1 MQIHVE
7 DVSPVEKKLAV
18 EIPWDRVREK
28 LDLAYRELGRGV
40 QLRGFRKGKVPRS
53 VLERMFARQV
63 HLEVAKELVQESFLH
78 AAREHRLEPVA
89 EPVVEDA
96 AIRPGENFKYSAR
109 VEIRAPVEIKS
120 WTGVAVSRRPVEVND
135 AEVEHALE
143 HKRLTQTEYK
153 AIEGRK
159 ETAASDVAIVALKGT
174 VGEFPVDRPEVTVDL
189 GDAEHEPLPGLAR
202 ALIGIPLD
210 AKDHAIALQIP
221 EDTPQK
227 EIAGKTAQLA
237 VTIRDV
243 REKQVPALDDEF
255 AKDTGEADT
264 LDELRKKLRADLE
277 KAARERID
285 REVRQAVLKE
295 LVTQN
300 PVAVAPALVERGID
314 SQLERTRLTL
324 MLQGID
330 LDKSGVDTQGLREKL
345 RDSAA
350 EEIKGQL
357 LLEALADQEKIEV
370 GEAEVNAKIAEM
382 AAQREKTPAK
392 MRAELDKEGSLD
404 SLRWRL
410 RQEKALDLVVS
421 RATISET
428 STGASGGERR

>member
-28 LDLAYRELGRGV
+28 LDHAYKELGRGV

-53 VLERMFARQV
+53 VLERMFGKQV

-78 AAREHRLEPVA
+78 AAREHKLEPVA

-109 VEIRAPVEIKS
+109 VEIRGHVEVKD
-120 WTGVAVSRRPVEVND
+120 WTGLALERRPVVVTDEEVG
-135 AEVEHALE
+135 HALE
-143 HKRLTQTEYK
+143 HKRLMQTEYK

-159 ETAASDVAIVALKGT
+159 ESAASDVMIVALKGT
-174 VGEFPVDRPEVTVDL
+174 VGEFPVDRPEVTIDL
-189 GDAEHEPLPGLAR
+189 GDANHEPLPGLVK
-202 ALIGIPLD
+202 ALTGIPID
-210 AKDHAIALQIP
+210 AKDHPVTLELPADA
-221 EDTPQK
+221 PQK
-227 EIAGKTAQLA
+227 EIAGKTAKLS
-237 VTIRDV
+237 VTVRDI

-264 LDELRKKLRADLE
+264 LEELKGKLRGDLE
-277 KAARERID
+277 KQAKDRID
-285 REVRQAVLKE
+285 RELRQAALKVLVEK
-295 LVTQN
+295 N

-314 SQLERTRLTL
+314 SQLERTRLSL

-330 LDKSGVDTQGLREKL
+330 MDKSGVDTQNLRERL
-345 RDSAA
+345 RDSAS

-357 LLEALADQEKIEV
+357 LLEALAD
-370 GEAEVNAKIAEM
+370 AENVSISDSDVNAKIAEM
-382 AAQREKTPAK
+382 AAARDKTPAK
-392 MRAELDKEGSLD
+392 MKAELDKEGSLD

-421 RATISET
+421 RATITEV
-428 STGASGGERR
+428 SGGSK